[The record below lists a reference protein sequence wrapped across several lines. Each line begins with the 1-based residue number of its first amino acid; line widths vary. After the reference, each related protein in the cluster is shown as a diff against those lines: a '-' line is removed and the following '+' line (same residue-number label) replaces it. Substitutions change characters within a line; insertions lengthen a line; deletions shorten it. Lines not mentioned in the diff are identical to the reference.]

1 MTELER
7 VLQDWN
13 LVWRAERNVW
23 AAREK
28 GGKRRRLTLKTTDQ
42 RQAEVLLLDKVGA
55 KVMPREERQ
64 HLEMAKAHLN
74 LVDPEMAERFV
85 PLFIYPCACEEIHL

>member
-28 GGKRRRLTLKTTDQ
+28 GGKRRRLTLKTTDE
-42 RQAEVLLLDKVGA
+42 RQAEVLLLDKV
-55 KVMPREERQ
+55 
-64 HLEMAKAHLN
+64 
-74 LVDPEMAERFV
+74 
-85 PLFIYPCACEEIHL
+85 